1 MLVVYSNI
9 LHPLAS
15 ILLSHPTF
23 SCYYPHSTL
32 LQTPDRNLRHFSPN
46 LLRFLTFDM
55 LINSID
61 HLQDGLKLG
70 LEGTVEKHSSILG
83 RDAIWLR
90 KQRVASLPK
99 YLCIQFMRF
108 FWKPTPDR

>member
-1 MLVVYSNI
+1 MVL
-9 LHPLAS
+9 
-15 ILLSHPTF
+15 
-23 SCYYPHSTL
+23 
-32 LQTPDRNLRHFSPN
+32 
-46 LLRFLTFDM
+46 
-55 LINSID
+55 NSID

-108 FWKPTPDR
+108 FWKPTPDRLVDNDLNSPYPYP